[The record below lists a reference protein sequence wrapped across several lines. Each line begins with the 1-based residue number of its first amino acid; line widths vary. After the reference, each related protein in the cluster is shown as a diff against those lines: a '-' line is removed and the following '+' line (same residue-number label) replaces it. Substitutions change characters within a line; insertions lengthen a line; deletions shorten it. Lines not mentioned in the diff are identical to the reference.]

1 MIIDKAIEIIKN
13 YEKEILLNEVES
25 KDVKSNMQDLTLN
38 YVIECAFINHK
49 TNEEIIQKATQI
61 LKEG

>member
-1 MIIDKAIEIIKN
+1 MIIDKAIETVKN

-49 TNEEIIQKATQI
+49 TN
-61 LKEG
+61 